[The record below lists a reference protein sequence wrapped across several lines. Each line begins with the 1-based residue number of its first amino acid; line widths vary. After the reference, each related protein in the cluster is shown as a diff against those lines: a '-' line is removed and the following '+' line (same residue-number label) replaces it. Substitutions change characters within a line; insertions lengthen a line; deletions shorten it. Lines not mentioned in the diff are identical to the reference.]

1 MAFGGDIVKVVTVSG
16 VSGWI
21 ADRKDKG
28 ASGVA
33 NYLYQMEPAFDE
45 DDVLEVAECVR
56 STWVIEAHRTAAFEQ
71 AVAEYVGACYAVA
84 VPSCTVALALSLMA
98 LGIGSGD
105 EVVVP
110 DLTFVAT
117 ANAVNLAGAIPVL
130 ADVCPDT
137 QGLDPAALE
146 RAITPRTRAVIPVW
160 FNGRD
165 PGIEAIIAVARV
177 NRLAVVEDA
186 ACALGSRRHGQHAGT
201 FGDTG
206 CFSFNT
212 TKIIT
217 TGTGGMI
224 VTNDPAI
231 HERVE
236 RLKNHGRLDRRDY
249 HPTIGFNF
257 GFTDVLAALGLAQMR
272 KLPDRVI
279 WKQKMFILYQE
290 RLAKV
295 PGVSFPHTSDEDCLW
310 YADIYVDGPSRLKA
324 LLEGRGIQTRSYFP
338 PLHTQ
343 PCYQM
348 EGDFDNAMTISGR
361 GLWLPF
367 ASYLKE
373 QAVDRIC
380 SEIKAY
386 FAVNA

>member
-1 MAFGGDIVKVVTVSG
+1 M
-16 VSGWI
+16 
-21 ADRKDKG
+21 
-28 ASGVA
+28 A

-45 DDVLEVAECVR
+45 DDVREVAECVR
-56 STWVIEAHRTAAFEQ
+56 STWVTEAKRTAAFEQ
-71 AVAEYVGACYAVA
+71 AVADYVGARYAVA

-98 LGIGSGD
+98 LGVGPGD

-110 DLTFVAT
+110 DLTFAAT

-165 PGIEAIIAVARV
+165 PGIEAIVARARA

-186 ACALGSRRHGQHAGT
+186 ACALGSQRHGRHAGT
-201 FGDTG
+201 FGDAG

-224 VTNDPAI
+224 VTDDPAL

-249 HPTIGFNF
+249 HPAVGFNF

-272 KLPDRVI
+272 KLSGRVT
-279 WKQKMFILYQE
+279 WKRRMFRLYRE
-290 RLAKV
+290 KLESMARIN
-295 PGVSFPHTSDEDCLW
+295 FPPTGDEVCLW
-310 YADIYVDGPSRLKA
+310 YADIYVDDPSGLKTF
-324 LLEGRGIQTRSYFP
+324 LEEQGIQTRSYFP

-343 PCYQM
+343 PCYQA
-348 EGDFDNAMTISGR
+348 EGNFDNATTISAR
-361 GLWLPF
+361 GLWLP
-367 ASYLKE
+367 SSNYLTE
-373 QAVDRIC
+373 QEIDRIC
-380 SEIKAY
+380 SEIKEF
-386 FAVNA
+386 FAVRDWKMNCLQKRARELLSQQPRGVLST

>member
-1 MAFGGDIVKVVTVSG
+1 M
-16 VSGWI
+16 
-21 ADRKDKG
+21 
-28 ASGVA
+28 A

-45 DDVLEVAECVR
+45 DDVREVAECVR
-56 STWVIEAHRTAAFEQ
+56 STWVTEAKRTAAFEQ
-71 AVAEYVGACYAVA
+71 AVADYVGARYAVA

-98 LGIGSGD
+98 LGIGPGD
-105 EVVVP
+105 EVIVP
-110 DLTFVAT
+110 DLTFAAT

-130 ADVCPDT
+130 ADVCLDT

-146 RAITPRTRAVIPVW
+146 RAITPQTSAVIPVW

-165 PGIEAIIAVARV
+165 PGIEAIVATAHA
-177 NRLAVVEDA
+177 NGLAVVEDA

-224 VTNDPAI
+224 VTDDPTV

-249 HPTIGFNF
+249 HPVIGFNF
-257 GFTDVLAALGLAQMR
+257 GFTDLLAALGLAQMR
-272 KLPDRVI
+272 KLPERVT
-279 WKQKMFILYQE
+279 WKRKMVRLYRE
-290 RLAKV
+290 KLVNV
-295 PGVSFPHTSDEDCLW
+295 PGVNFPLTSDEHCLW
-310 YADIYVDGPSRLKA
+310 YADVYVDNPSGLKVF
-324 LLEGRGIQTRSYFP
+324 LEERGIQTRSYFP

-343 PCYQM
+343 PCYQAK
-348 EGDFDNAMTISGR
+348 GNFDNATAISAQ
-361 GLWLPF
+361 GLWLPSS
-367 ASYLKE
+367 SYLTE
-373 QAVDRIC
+373 REIDRIC
-380 SEIKAY
+380 GEIKAY
-386 FAVNA
+386 FSSSVSLTRTCDDAR

>member
-1 MAFGGDIVKVVTVSG
+1 
-16 VSGWI
+16 
-21 ADRKDKG
+21 
-28 ASGVA
+28 
-33 NYLYQMEPAFDE
+33 MEPAFDE
-45 DDVLEVAECVR
+45 DEVREVMDCLQ
-56 STWVIEAHRTAAFEQ
+56 STWVTEAKRTAAFEQ
-71 AVAEYVGACYAVA
+71 AVADYVGARYAVA

-98 LGIGSGD
+98 LGIGPGD

-110 DLTFVAT
+110 DLTFAAT

-137 QGLDPAALE
+137 QGLDPTALE

-165 PGIEAIIAVARV
+165 PGIEALVARARV
-177 NRLAVVEDA
+177 TRLAVVEDA
-186 ACALGSRRHGQHAGT
+186 ACALGSRWHGQHAGT
-201 FGDTG
+201 FGDAG

-224 VTNDPAI
+224 VTDDFAL

-236 RLKNHGRLDRRDY
+236 RLKNHGRLDRQDY

-272 KLPDRVI
+272 KLPGRVT
-279 WKQKMFILYQE
+279 WKRKMVRLYRE
-290 RLAKV
+290 KLVNV
-295 PGVSFPHTSDEDCLW
+295 PGVNLPPASDEDCLW
-310 YADIYVDGPSRLKA
+310 YADIYVDDPSGLKTF
-324 LLEGRGIQTRSYFP
+324 LEERGIQTRFYFP

-343 PCYQM
+343 PCYRE
-348 EGDFDNAMTISGR
+348 EGDFKNTTNISVR
-361 GLWLPF
+361 GLWLPSS
-367 ASYLKE
+367 SYLTERKI
-373 QAVDRIC
+373 DRIC
-380 SEIKAY
+380 SEIKEY
-386 FAVNA
+386 FAVRG